1 LAACDDGEIEIGSR
15 VSLNSNVYIN
25 ACIGGRIV
33 IGNDVLIAP
42 NVVMRTSD
50 HATSDPDR
58 LIREQGHIPAEII
71 IEDDVWLGSNV
82 TILGGTRIGRGAVV
96 GAGGVVT
103 RDVEAYSIVGG
114 VPARLIKMRG
124 EEKQS

>member
-1 LAACDDGEIEIGSR
+1 LAACDDGEIEIGAR
-15 VSLNSNVYIN
+15 VSLNANVYIN
-25 ACIGGRIV
+25 ACVGGRVI

-50 HATSDPDR
+50 HATSDTSR
-58 LIREQGHIPAEII
+58 LIIEQGHIPAEII
-71 IEDDVWLGSNV
+71 IEDGVWLGSNV
-82 TILGGTRIGRGAVV
+82 TVLGGTRIGRGAVV

-103 RDVEAYSIVGG
+103 HDVEAYSIVGG

-124 EEKQS
+124 E